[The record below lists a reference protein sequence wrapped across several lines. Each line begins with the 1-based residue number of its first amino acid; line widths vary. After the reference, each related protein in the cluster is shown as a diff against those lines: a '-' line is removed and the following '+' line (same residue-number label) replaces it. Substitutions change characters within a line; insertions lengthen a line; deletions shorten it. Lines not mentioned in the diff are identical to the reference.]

1 MAAPRCVFCIVV
13 AIISVLHTFT
23 VVPGQVMTV
32 EEIHEYREQVRSM
45 FQHAY
50 DGYLQFAYPYD
61 ELQPLTCDGT
71 DTWGSYSLTLID
83 ALDTLLVM
91 GNHSEFRRVAQL
103 LADTMTFDT
112 DVNASVFETNIRVV
126 GGLLSAHLLSRRAG
140 VDLEAGWPCD
150 GPLLRLAQDA
160 ARRLLPAFDTPT
172 GMPYGTVNLRYGVP
186 PGETPVTCTA
196 GVGTFLVEFG
206 TLSRLTGDPVFEKTA
221 MQALQALWDVRSD
234 IGLVGNHIDVTTGRW
249 TAIDA
254 GIGAGVDSYFEYLV
268 KGYILLGRPELMD
281 MFREYN
287 KTINTYLKY
296 DDWYM
301 WANMKKG
308 QVTMPVFQ
316 SLEAYWPGLQSLVGD
331 VDSAMKSLHNYHQVW
346 RQYGATPEFYNI
358 PSSKAQEKREGYP
371 LRPELVESAMYLYRA
386 TRDPFLLQLGRD
398 VVEAINHITRTDCGY
413 ASIKDVRTHQLD
425 NRMESFF
432 LAETTKYL
440 YLLFDPD
447 NFIHND
453 GGHGDYV
460 DTVNGRCVLDAGGYV
475 FNTEA
480 HPVDPAA
487 LYCCS
492 TFKHD
497 QEELQKLHASL
508 DFGSLLDD
516 LEDFSQDMG
525 KKEETPFLRTHGLD
539 DSMESTVDEEK
550 APDTRQG
557 LQFDKWKRDKV
568 TRSWNME
575 EKQAPAVFTCP
586 AQPFYSRFSIL
597 GEMFEEK

>member
-1 MAAPRCVFCIVV
+1 MAAPRCVFCVVV

-221 MQALQALWDVRSD
+221 MRALQALWDVRSD

-281 MFREYN
+281 MFKEYN

-525 KKEETPFLRTHGLD
+525 KKEDTPFLRTHS
-539 DSMESTVDEEK
+539 SMESTVDEMK

-575 EKQAPAVFTCP
+575 EKQAPAIFTCP

>member
-1 MAAPRCVFCIVV
+1 MAAVRN
-13 AIISVLHTFT
+13 
-23 VVPGQVMTV
+23 
-32 EEIHEYREQVRSM
+32 RERQASAHFHR
-45 FQHAY
+45 
-50 DGYLQFAYPYD
+50 
-61 ELQPLTCDGT
+61 
-71 DTWGSYSLTLID
+71 YSLTLID

-103 LADTMTFDT
+103 LVDTMTFDT

-140 VDLEAGWPCD
+140 VDLEPGWPCD

-206 TLSRLTGDPVFEKTA
+206 TLSRLTGDPVFENTA
-221 MQALQALWDVRSD
+221 IQALQALWDVRSD

-249 TAIDA
+249 TAIDS

-281 MFREYN
+281 MFQEYN

-358 PSSKAQEKREGYP
+358 PVVRHRRNGRDTRSDLSRVVPA
-371 LRPELVESAMYLYRA
+371 LELVESAMYLYRA

-398 VVEAINHITRTDCGY
+398 VVEAISHITRTDCGY

-492 TFKHD
+492 TFKQD
-497 QEELQKLHASL
+497 QEELQKLHTTL
-508 DFGSLLDD
+508 DFGSLLED
-516 LEDFSQDMG
+516 LEDFSHEKG
-525 KKEETPFLRTHGLD
+525 KKEGILSFPTTGLD
-539 DSMESTVDEEK
+539 SSMDPTLDETD
-550 APDTRQG
+550 PRQW
-557 LQFDKWKRDKV
+557 LQFDKWKKDKM
-568 TRSWNME
+568 TRSWNVE
-575 EKQAPAVFTCP
+575 EKQHPAIFTCP

-597 GEMFEEK
+597 GEMFVEK

>member
-1 MAAPRCVFCIVV
+1 MAAPRSVFCVV
-13 AIISVLHTFT
+13 VVIIFVLHTLKT
-23 VVPGQVMTV
+23 VPGQVMTV
-32 EEIHEYREQVRSM
+32 EEVHEYREQVRSM

-50 DGYLQFAYPYD
+50 DGYLRYAYPYD

-103 LADTMTFDT
+103 LVDTMTFDT
-112 DVNASVFETNIRVV
+112 DVNASVFETNIR
-126 GGLLSAHLLSRRAG
+126 
-140 VDLEAGWPCD
+140 
-150 GPLLRLAQDA
+150 
-160 ARRLLPAFDTPT
+160 AFDTPT

-206 TLSRLTGDPVFEKTA
+206 TLSRLTGDPVFENTA
-221 MQALQALWDVRSD
+221 IQALQALWDVRSD

-249 TAIDA
+249 TAIDS

-281 MFREYN
+281 MFQEYN

-358 PSSKAQEKREGYP
+358 PGSKAQEKREGYP

-492 TFKHD
+492 TFKQD
-497 QEELQKLHASL
+497 QEELQKLHTTL
-508 DFGSLLDD
+508 DFGSLLED
-516 LEDFSQDMG
+516 LEDFSHEKG
-525 KKEETPFLRTHGLD
+525 KKEGILSFPTTGLD
-539 DSMESTVDEEK
+539 SSMDPTLDETD
-550 APDTRQG
+550 PRQW
-557 LQFDKWKRDKV
+557 LQFDKWKKDKM
-568 TRSWNME
+568 TRSWNVE
-575 EKQAPAVFTCP
+575 EKQHPAIFTCP

-597 GEMFEEK
+597 GEMFVEK